1 VGERTYHHGDLRRA
15 LLDAAIEVIADA
27 GPAALS
33 LRDLARR
40 AGVSHAGPT
49 HHFRD
54 KPGLLTA
61 LATEGF
67 DLLAETL
74 LAVTAISHAA
84 TTPTPHA
91 ATTPTPHAA
100 TTPTPHA
107 PTTPTPHAP
116 TTPTPHAPTTPIGG
130 SLLELGV
137 VYVQFAAEH
146 RAHFEVMF
154 RPDLYRAADP
164 VLVQARQRAEQALR
178 GSTSHVVGPDDGD
191 RPDEVRE
198 AGVAVWA
205 LAHGFATLWLSG
217 ALSQAPG
224 VDPATAARTLLGRLS
239 KP

>member
-74 LAVTAISHAA
+74 LAATAIS
-84 TTPTPHA
+84 
-91 ATTPTPHAA
+91 
-100 TTPTPHA
+100 HA

-116 TTPTPHAPTTPIGG
+116 TTPTGG

-178 GSTSHVVGPDDGD
+178 GSTSHVVGSDDGD

-205 LAHGFATLWLSG
+205 LAHGFAMLWLSG

-224 VDPATAARTLLGRLS
+224 VDPATAARTLLSRLS